1 MPVTLQSYAV
11 LLSRPGDADR
21 DVEVAADAI
30 EAVNRQ
36 HSRSTGIHF
45 HLLDWKKDSY
55 ADSGAE
61 PQQLLNKQ
69 IVDDADIVLAIF
81 RERMGTPTQRFDSG
95 TEEEVMLALEAHKPV
110 HIYFWQPPQDYE
122 PADASQYER
131 IESFKTRIA
140 DRVMYVTYATEQE
153 LRDRVTHDFTK
164 RMYELKDEKPV
175 RKPVLGLAA
184 IGVDGKLWNSP
195 IPQLAALGGIYNPD
209 AITRSITAAL
219 DEAAA
224 IELPKPASEMPG
236 HTDGGVSF
244 ASTFTTAKL
253 KIPTSFASESLLGGY
268 EKVELSD
275 RDRNLVTEVLGEL
288 GIEVPDRLFDLGG
301 LRFNK
306 FLAASLYSGDGID
319 GTEDEKAKYGALQRL
334 IGVCRS
340 HREYKR
346 FLSAMRDL
354 VGLPLVAENNGNAPA
369 THVVVELLL
378 PESLSVPI
386 ERIPMPDNAF
396 IKRELD
402 DDNAI
407 AAFARLPFEIKESH
421 AYRSYEDSRNRLN
434 RGGSIPPLHAGYP
447 GMYPYGQSALSRDDY
462 YEEIEYCFEECSF
475 KPVPDEDA
483 VAVLVEFDRVQQN
496 AAYAYPVILPLRKT
510 PTASLRYR
518 INADELDEP
527 IIGEIEFAA
536 AE

>member
-1 MPVTLQSYAV
+1 MPVTLQSFAV
-11 LLSRPGDADR
+11 LLSRPGDANGDA
-21 DVEVAADAI
+21 EVAAGAI

-61 PQQLLNKQ
+61 PQQLLNRQ

-95 TEEEVMLALEAHKPV
+95 TEEEIVLALEAHKPV

-131 IESFKTRIA
+131 IESFKARIA

-164 RMYELKDEKPV
+164 RMYELEDEKPV
-175 RKPVLGLAA
+175 RKPALGLAA
-184 IGVDGKLWNSP
+184 IGADGKLWSSP
-195 IPQLAALGGIYNPD
+195 IPQLTALGGIYNPN
-209 AITRSITAAL
+209 AITRSITTAF

-224 IELPKPASEMPG
+224 IELPKPASEMPS
-236 HTDGGVSF
+236 HTDGAASF
-244 ASTFTTAKL
+244 ASALTTVKL
-253 KIPTSFASESLLGGY
+253 QIPTSLASGSLLGSY

-275 RDRNLVTEVLGEL
+275 RDRNLASEVLGEL

-301 LRFNK
+301 LHYNK
-306 FLAASLYSGDGID
+306 FLAASLYSGDGIE
-319 GTEDEKAKYGALQRL
+319 GTDDEKAKYRALQRL
-334 IGVCRS
+334 IGACRS

-354 VGLPLVAENNGNAPA
+354 VGLPLVVENNGNALA

-378 PESLSVPI
+378 PQSLRVPI

-396 IKRELD
+396 INRELD
-402 DDNAI
+402 DGSAI

-421 AYRSYEDSRNRLN
+421 VYRSYEDSHNRLEH
-434 RGGSIPPLHAGYP
+434 GSSIPPLHTRNP
-447 GMYPYGQSALSRDDY
+447 GMYPYGRSALDRDDY

-496 AAYAYPVILPLRKT
+496 AAYAYPVILPLRKA